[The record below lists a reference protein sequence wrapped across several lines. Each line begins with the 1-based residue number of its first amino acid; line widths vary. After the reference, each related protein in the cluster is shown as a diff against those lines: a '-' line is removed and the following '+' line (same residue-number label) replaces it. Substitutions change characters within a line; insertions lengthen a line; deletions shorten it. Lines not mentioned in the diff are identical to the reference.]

1 MDAHGYTQD
10 VWDLAKGEGK
20 RILSARAKA
29 RLQKTIAYSEFVNQ
43 LTTIRL
49 EPRDIR
55 LAYLLEDISIE
66 EDSAGRGMLTVL
78 VVHKSGDMK
87 PGPGFF
93 DLATKLGRDTSDK
106 IDCWVKEFNFVV
118 DAWKSIT

>member
-1 MDAHGYTQD
+1 MDAHGFTKE
-10 VWDLAKGEGK
+10 VWDRAKSEGK
-20 RILSARAKA
+20 AILSARAK
-29 RLQKTIAYSEFVNQ
+29 RPKPIAYSEFVNQ

-66 EDSAGRGMLTVL
+66 ENAAGRGMLTVL

-93 DLATKLGRDTSDK
+93 DLAAKLGRNTSDRDK
-106 IDCWVKEFNFVV
+106 CWLSEFNLVV
-118 DAWKSIT
+118 EAWKSIR

>member
-10 VWDLAKGEGK
+10 VWDRAKGEGK